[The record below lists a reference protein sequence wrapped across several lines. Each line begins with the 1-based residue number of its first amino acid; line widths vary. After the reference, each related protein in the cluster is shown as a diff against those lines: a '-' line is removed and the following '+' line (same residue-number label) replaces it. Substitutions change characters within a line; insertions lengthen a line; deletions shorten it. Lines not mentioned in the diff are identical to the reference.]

1 MHRAALLTL
10 LAAAL
15 VLPARGQ
22 FFAEGTRI
30 YRGEAIDV
38 ALPEAADTLMVT
50 YRPSSAIAHTVAL
63 PTGGA
68 RSVSW
73 TPEEAGVV
81 ELSAV
86 GTSQNVSVRF
96 RSVPPGGLLI
106 LLLAGTILFGGAG
119 FALKKLF
126 EEDRPPPQI

>member
-1 MHRAALLTL
+1 MRRAALLLL

-15 VLPARGQ
+15 ALPARGQ

-38 ALPEAADTLMVT
+38 AVPQGADTLVVT
-50 YRPSSAIAHTVAL
+50 YRPSSAISHTVML

-81 ELSAV
+81 ALSAG
-86 GTSQNVSVRF
+86 GTSENVSVRF

-126 EEDRPPPQI
+126 EDDSPPQT